1 MARNHLSIKNPR
13 NVSLTIDELT
23 SWFVTNGFSLLDF
36 EEGSFETVSTYR
48 GKPIYH
54 NLKENKG
61 YKTYVKGAFGGSLL
75 VFEVNLKTDKT
86 DIECYAPM
94 QLFGFIRLEKSF
106 TEKASFLTKYK
117 KEGYNY
123 MIEFKH
129 FIENKLK

>member
-13 NVSLTIDELT
+13 IVSLTIDELT
-23 SWFVTNGFSLLDF
+23 SWFVTNGFNLLDF
-36 EEGSFETVSTYR
+36 EDGSFEMVSTY
-48 GKPIYH
+48 GGTPIYH

-61 YKTYVKGAFGGSLL
+61 YKTYASESFGGSLL
-75 VFEVNLKTDKT
+75 VFEVNLKVDKI
-86 DIECYAPM
+86 DIQCYAPM

-117 KEGYNY
+117 KVGYSY
-123 MIEFKH
+123 MIEFKN